1 MFKSSVLNKG
11 GFFEAVVPFTDS
23 LEDPLLGDSLVVA
36 QNIKG
41 FMCLYVTGLKAESFE
56 DTLDNFIM
64 KQKEYFDIQDKFEIL
79 FVLLGGEN
87 EN

>member
-1 MFKSSVLNKG
+1 
-11 GFFEAVVPFTDS
+11 
-23 LEDPLLGDSLVVA
+23 
-36 QNIKG
+36 
-41 FMCLYVTGLKAESFE
+41 MCLYVTGLKAESFE